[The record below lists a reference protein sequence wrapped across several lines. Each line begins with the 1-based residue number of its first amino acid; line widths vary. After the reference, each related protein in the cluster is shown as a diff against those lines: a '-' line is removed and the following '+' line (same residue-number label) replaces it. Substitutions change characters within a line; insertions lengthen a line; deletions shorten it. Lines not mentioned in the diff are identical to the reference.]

1 MKMLNE
7 NKFMETCRRLQIY
20 DNLIDSRHRP
30 IMGIYNKL
38 PCVNTT
44 AFVAPNAAVIGD
56 VKMASGSSVW
66 YNAVVR
72 GILSH
77 PFRSSNR
84 R

>member
-1 MKMLNE
+1 MKTNL
-7 NKFMETCRRLQIY
+7 CRPVGKCNCYGYKL
-20 DNLIDSRHRP
+20 DSRHRP

-56 VKMASGSSVW
+56 VKLASGSSVW

-72 GILSH
+72 GILLVH
-77 PFRSSNR
+77 YGLFCR
-84 R
+84 

>member
-1 MKMLNE
+1 MNYFL
-7 NKFMETCRRLQIY
+7 
-20 DNLIDSRHRP
+20 DSRHRP

-56 VKMASGSSVW
+56 VKLASGSSVW
-66 YNAVVR
+66 YSAVVR
-72 GILSH
+72 GIFCILMYLLA
-77 PFRSSNR
+77 R

>member
-1 MKMLNE
+1 MANE
-7 NKFMETCRRLQIY
+7 NKFMETCRMSVWKRQFV
-20 DNLIDSRHRP
+20 DSRHRP

-38 PCVNTT
+38 PAINSS

-72 GILSH
+72 GRIV
-77 PFRSSNR
+77 FSSCSFLR

>member
-1 MKMLNE
+1 MRMAND
-7 NKFMETCRRLQIY
+7 NKFMETCRISIWECLFV
-20 DNLIDSRHRP
+20 DSRHRP

-38 PCVNTT
+38 PAINSS

-72 GILSH
+72 GRIVILFLLIS
-77 PFRSSNR
+77 
-84 R
+84 

>member
-1 MKMLNE
+1 MANE
-7 NKFMETCRRLQIY
+7 NKFMETCRL
-20 DNLIDSRHRP
+20 NVWKCLFVDSRPRP

-38 PCVNTT
+38 PAINSS

-72 GILSH
+72 GRIV
-77 PFRSSNR
+77 FSSYSFYR